1 MVQKINLN
9 HDFYFEPSKTSKKR
23 LRNDAPKAPTNEA
36 CALICENLCHLWLK
50 TTPPQA
56 EADHFEQVLCNETI
70 FESALRAR

>member
-1 MVQKINLN
+1 MDAHFVRVINAI
-9 HDFYFEPSKTSKKR
+9 S
-23 LRNDAPKAPTNEA
+23 ANEV
-36 CALICENLCHLWLK
+36 CAIICENLCHLWLK